1 MHLDPEPELVSVE
14 ILMKCMKPAW
24 LKRSSLI
31 VVGAAAFLFAADLFA
46 AEVSLVSGLYRSK
59 EDKVGGQDQGKET
72 IINAGGRYADELGVR
87 LFWFGEGDLT
97 LKSYTAGSSGDSPS
111 NSTGLSAG
119 GGVRYYFDKLG
130 ETISPYAYGKGLFRN
145 EKGVARSPGSP
156 DYVETE
162 TNGLFYSGHLGIRFS
177 LDTDFFFEVETP
189 LFESALFATTET
201 TRVNFTTAA
210 GTTTKTT
217 TESETNRTEL
227 YANTTGA
234 FADIKV
240 ALGMRL

>member
-1 MHLDPEPELVSVE
+1 
-14 ILMKCMKPAW
+14 MKVTMPVW
-24 LKRSSLI
+24 FKRTTLTLI
-31 VVGAAAFLFAADLFA
+31 AAATLVPAGDLLA
-46 AEVSLVSGLYRSK
+46 AELSLVSGLYRSK

-72 IINAGGRYADELGVR
+72 TINAGGRYADELGPR

-111 NSTGLSAG
+111 NSTGLTAG
-119 GGVRYYFDKLG
+119 GGVRYYFNKLA

-145 EKGVARSPGSP
+145 EKGVSRTPGSP
-156 DYVETE
+156 DYTETE

-189 LFESALFATTET
+189 FFESALFATTKT

-210 GTTTKTT
+210 GATTKTT
-217 TESETNRTEL
+217 TESETNKTEL

-234 FADIKV
+234 FSDIKV
-240 ALGMRL
+240 AIGMRL